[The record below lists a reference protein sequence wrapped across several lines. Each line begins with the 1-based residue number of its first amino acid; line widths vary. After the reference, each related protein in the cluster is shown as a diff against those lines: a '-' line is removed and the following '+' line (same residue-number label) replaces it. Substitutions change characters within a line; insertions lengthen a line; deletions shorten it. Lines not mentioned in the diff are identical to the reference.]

1 MDIEED
7 AGCDIPEWVV
17 TFGDMMSLLLTF
29 FIMLVSLSEI
39 KQEEQYQALVSSM
52 QQKFGYDSSR
62 SSVIPGTA
70 KPRNSQIA
78 DLATLG
84 RANKFDIMK
93 GGNKVQA
100 PIGDHQRVRI
110 MRPGERTAIGTVI
123 TFAEDG
129 VELSEENQRALQRL
143 ALEIQGK
150 PQVIEVRGHTS
161 LRPADEF
168 TPFADNWELAHQ
180 RSRRV
185 AKFLVD
191 DLRIRQARIRISSA
205 GDSEPLHIGTDP
217 VKLKQNP
224 RVEVFLTNEVINQR
238 NGTPQERQDRVFDE

>member
-1 MDIEED
+1 MDDDDD
-7 AGCDIPEWVV
+7 AGGDIPEWVV

-39 KQEEQYQALVSSM
+39 KQEEQFQAMVQSM
-52 QQKFGYDSSR
+52 QQNFGYDSSR

-70 KPRNSQIA
+70 KPRNSA
-78 DLATLG
+78 VAKLATQG

-100 PIGDHQRVRI
+100 PIGDHQKVRI

-123 TFAEDG
+123 TFAEDS

-150 PQVIEVRGHTS
+150 PQVVEVRGHTS
-161 LRPADEF
+161 LRPAEEF
-168 TPFADNWELAHQ
+168 TPFADNWELAHN
-180 RSRRV
+180 RSRNV
-185 AKFLVD
+185 AKFLVG
-191 DLRIRQARIRISSA
+191 DLKIRRKRIRISSA
-205 GDSEPLHIGTDP
+205 GESEPLHIGTDP
-217 VKLKQNP
+217 IKLRQNP
-224 RVEVFLTNEVINQR
+224 RVEVFLTNEVISDR
-238 NGTPQERQDRVFDE
+238 SGTEEERQNRIFEE